1 MSELVIKM
9 TNESMDK
16 FNPHIDWIFALVTG
30 LLIIC
35 VIILCV
41 LFGRLKSDAHNEQ
54 TQIDRERIQ
63 QVKQYRSLAKQKY
76 ITIKQFDKLFKSCKK
91 TNNKRVMNNLANQKV
106 VDSDNGFSY
115 HAVIS
120 HFDGE
125 GSCRK
130 ATYKLSHIQNGK
142 TAIYAVFYF

>member
-1 MSELVIKM
+1 MKIVFHNGYRS
-9 TNESMDK
+9 
-16 FNPHIDWIFALVTG
+16 

-35 VIILCV
+35 VIILCI
-41 LFGRLKSDAHNEQ
+41 LFGYLIIDLHNEQ
-54 TQIDRERIQ
+54 TQIDRERVQ
-63 QVKQYRSLAKQKY
+63 QTKQYHNLTKQKY

-91 TNNKRVMNNLANQKV
+91 TDNKRVMNDLANQKV
-106 VDSDNGFSY
+106 VDNDNGFSY

-130 ATYKLSHIQNGK
+130 ATYKLSQIQNGK
-142 TAIYAVFYF
+142 MAYVDPNWKKTH